1 MNAIRLRSSFHIFIA
16 LLIRSLWS
24 LTRGSYYVFTQARLA
39 QLRRNRSVGKIIHLS
54 EDSLHSWHSWHSR
67 LSFLSTPL
75 KTIHYLIQAQYLCST
90 RTQSS
95 NNATSV
101 VFQIWWNWKAN
112 AYSVM
117 EGSEFRCWNVARLA
131 HSMLR
136 RAGGINPNTYQLPRH
151 ARARARTTFTLWLL
165 AKVDFQPNDVT
176 WAERLRK
183 RRSLS
188 HWSVFNPL
196 PSHQSRS
203 QRRVT
208 DDSHVHAGHAH
219 GAVYVD

>member
-54 EDSLHSWHSWHSR
+54 EDSLHSWHSWHSWHSR

-131 HSMLR
+131 HSMLSPSIWHPWSQPG
-136 RAGGINPNTYQLPRH
+136 AAQLDSC
-151 ARARARTTFTLWLL
+151 WL
-165 AKVDFQPNDVT
+165 
-176 WAERLRK
+176 
-183 RRSLS
+183 S
-188 HWSVFNPL
+188 SVVVECDRIGLDP
-196 PSHQSRS
+196 
-203 QRRVT
+203 T
-208 DDSHVHAGHAH
+208 
-219 GAVYVD
+219 